1 MRRMAEITGGPDTSG
16 VGNFYAH
23 HFLLSRPMLSYMEGS
38 DKTSH
43 YESLP
48 PVPALDGLS
57 VLAQIMMAPNLTAM
71 LAPLTDLANPDIKLL
86 RGTPSRLEWKKDYVD
101 PADME
106 QLYDAGLYSYF
117 WDTVVKEEPHRK
129 QAVAGDQTYQGS
141 TWWLSPAGMERY
153 YYWKNHLAPFLT
165 FPSVMGGDTKVLG
178 NMVIPSGIEGKRY
191 GRPEE
196 SSAKKMARGS
206 GFITE
211 IGTLPQSAQRESVV
225 REITKRLEQLE
236 EGN

>member
-1 MRRMAEITGGPDTSG
+1 
-16 VGNFYAH
+16 
-23 HFLLSRPMLSYMEGS
+23 
-38 DKTSH
+38 
-43 YESLP
+43 
-48 PVPALDGLS
+48 
-57 VLAQIMMAPNLTAM
+57 
-71 LAPLTDLANPDIKLL
+71 
-86 RGTPSRLEWKKDYVD
+86 
-101 PADME
+101 
-106 QLYDAGLYSYF
+106 
-117 WDTVVKEEPHRK
+117 
-129 QAVAGDQTYQGS
+129 
-141 TWWLSPAGMERY
+141 MERY
-153 YYWKNHLAPFLT
+153 YYWKNHLSPFLT